1 MEEAQGEN
9 RVKLTLAKCGA
20 QDDGIGPEHLDVNV
34 QTGLRTPREAGVEA
48 GRLDTQARPAPRKLG
63 PGAEVLGLT
72 LEGQGPQTA

>member
-34 QTGLRTPREAGVEA
+34 QTGLRTPRESVRCES
-48 GRLDTQARPAPRKLG
+48 RKARH
-63 PGAEVLGLT
+63 T
-72 LEGQGPQTA
+72 S